1 MEINM
6 LKQRVITGI
15 ILVIAVTSAIL
26 FLPDSLFA
34 ILSAVIMLG
43 IGGWEWAKLSGFHDQ
58 SRQLLFLVAL
68 ALFAVGIYI
77 SFDSFYLWLSI
88 VSILTWLLILFLLS
102 IYSPQTRFYHHK
114 PWVLRLLALP
124 VLLLAW
130 AALLQL
136 REVSETLVIYLVLLI
151 AVADTSAFFSGKRF
165 GKNKLAPDLSPGK
178 TLEGMLGALVGSI
191 IWALLGALYFK
202 LSPGDW
208 VYFIL
213 LSMVAVLLSIA
224 GDLFESL
231 LKRQAGEKDSGKILP
246 GHGGVLD
253 RIDSILAAAP
263 FFTLGIVWGNVVL
276 HGGQL

>member
-1 MEINM
+1 M
-6 LKQRVITGI
+6 LKQRIITGI

-34 ILSAVIMLG
+34 ILSAVVMLG
-43 IGGWEWAKLSGFHDQ
+43 VGGWEWAKLSGFHDQ
-58 SRQLLFLVAL
+58 PRQLLFLVAL
-68 ALFAVGIYI
+68 ALFAVGIYL
-77 SFDSFYLWLSI
+77 SFDSFYLLLSI
-88 VSILTWLLILFLLS
+88 ISIGTWLLILALLS
-102 IYSPQTRFYHHK
+102 IYSPQTRFYHNK

-130 AALLQL
+130 VALLQL
-136 REVSETLVIYLVLLI
+136 REISETLVIYLVLLI

-165 GKNKLAPDLSPGK
+165 GKNKLAPELSPGK
-178 TLEGMLGALVGSI
+178 TLEGMLGALVGSV
-191 IWALLGALYFK
+191 IWALLGALFFK
-202 LSPGDW
+202 LALGDW

-231 LKRQAGEKDSGKILP
+231 LKRQADEKDSGKILP

>member
-6 LKQRVITGI
+6 LKQRIITGI
-15 ILVIAVTSAIL
+15 ILVIAATSGIL
-26 FLPDSLFA
+26 FLPDGLFA
-34 ILSAVIMLG
+34 ILSAVIILG
-43 IGGWEWAKLSGFHDQ
+43 IGGWEWAKLSGFNDQ
-58 SRQLLFLVAL
+58 PRQLLFLVAL
-68 ALFAVGIYI
+68 TLFAVGIYL
-77 SFDSFYLWLSI
+77 SFNSFYFLLSTLSI
-88 VSILTWLLILFLLS
+88 ITWLLILVLLS
-102 IYSPQTRFYHHK
+102 TYSPQTRLYHQK
-114 PWVLRLLALP
+114 PWLLRLLALP

-130 AALLQL
+130 VALLQL
-136 REVSETLVIYLVLLI
+136 REISETLVIYLVLLI

-178 TLEGMLGALVGSI
+178 TLEGMVGALVGSV
-191 IWALLGALYFK
+191 IWALLGALFFK
-202 LSPGDW
+202 LELGDW

-263 FFTLGIVWGNVVL
+263 FFTLGIVWGNVAL